1 MFLRKPIFIFIVFFL
16 AGSIELDAQLR
27 VAVFPFNN
35 TLRNPKMDWLSH
47 GFCESLNTDL
57 SDDNTISV
65 VDRSDVLAAIK
76 AKGFQL
82 NDMTDAAKAL
92 EVAAQLEVDRI
103 IIGSFESKQPDL
115 KVSAKFIDVASGKA
129 DDKNAYSAEGKYGMN
144 NIFALYGQIANKA
157 LVSFG
162 KKTAKDEEVGSSKT
176 TVNIDAYEPYIKGVV
191 QYSESSTEQDYLLAV
206 EFFTTAIKQDSN
218 YALAYAG
225 AGKCYAKIGRI
236 QDINFKSEEKKS
248 SYNQALNFGL
258 KAVKLD
264 KNLSSAWVSL
274 ALIYRE
280 LRERDKLMESA
291 RKAVAIRPTQY
302 DAYDILGDAF
312 SGNFFKA
319 FKNLDS
325 SIFYRKRSVELEPK
339 FAGGFRGLGTDY
351 FQKGDYANAEEAFKK
366 ALQLNPK
373 HAGSHDFLGQI
384 YYAKGNYEK
393 ARLEFQQAFGLD
405 PKSAF
410 AHSHLGDLLSLEGE
424 FDDAVK
430 EYNAAIAANPNAAFA
445 YNGLAWTYLSAKDG
459 AKRNPLK
466 ALELAESAVKF
477 SNSSNAEFL
486 FVLSIAQY
494 VSGAADKA
502 AVSIDQALKLDAGN
516 EDFIELAA
524 RIKSKDKSLDHFYL
538 VRKAKL
544 YVKHA
549 QADLAIAML
558 DEANKLAPKNVFTLV
573 NLARAYELKGNKK
586 TAFDVYYQA
595 KLVDWANR
603 YKTVINLKLKELEP
617 YK

>member
-1 MFLRKPIFIFIVFFL
+1 MLMFIITCPF
-16 AGSIELDAQLR
+16 ELDAQLR
-27 VAVFPFNN
+27 VAVFPFSN

-57 SDDNTISV
+57 SDDNSISV

-92 EVAAQLEVDRI
+92 DVAAQLEVDRI
-103 IIGSFESKQPDL
+103 IIGSFESRQPDL
-115 KVSAKFIDVASGKA
+115 KVTAKFIDVASGKA
-129 DDKNAYSAEGKYGMN
+129 DDKNAYSAEGKFGMN
-144 NIFALYGQIANKA
+144 NIFALYGQIASKA
-157 LVSFG
+157 LISFG
-162 KKTAKDEEVGSSKT
+162 KKTARDEETGSSRI

-248 SYNQALNFGL
+248 SYNKALNFGL

-366 ALQLNPK
+366 AVQLNPK

-393 ARLEFQQAFGLD
+393 AKQEFHQAFGLD

-410 AHSHLGDLLSLEGE
+410 AHSHLGDLLSLEE
-424 FDDAVK
+424 NIDEAVK
-430 EYNAAIAANPNAAFA
+430 EYEAALAANPNAAFA
-445 YNGLAWTYLSAKDG
+445 QNGLAWTYLSAKD
-459 AKRNPLK
+459 ASKRNPTK
-466 ALELAESAVKF
+466 ALELAESAVKA
-477 SNSSNAEFL
+477 SKNGNAEFL
-486 FVLSIAQY
+486 FVLSMAQF

-502 AVSIDQALKLDAGN
+502 LVSVDQAMKLDPSN
-516 EDFIELAA
+516 EEYQEAAA
-524 RIKSKDKSLDHFYL
+524 RYKGKDKSLNTFFL
-538 VRKAKL
+538 ARKANV
-544 YVKHA
+544 YSKHK
-549 QADLAIAML
+549 QADPAIALL
-558 DEANKLAPKNVFTLV
+558 DEANKSTPKNVYILV
-573 NLARAYELKGNKK
+573 NLARAYELKGNRKI
-586 TAFDVYYQA
+586 AFDVYYQA

-603 YKTVINLKLKELEP
+603 YKTVINKKLRELEP